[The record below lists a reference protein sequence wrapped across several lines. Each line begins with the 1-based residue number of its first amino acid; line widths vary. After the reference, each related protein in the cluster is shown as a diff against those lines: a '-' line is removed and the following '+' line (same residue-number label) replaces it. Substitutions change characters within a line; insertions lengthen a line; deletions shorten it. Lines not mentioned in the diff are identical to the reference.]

1 MDQDR
6 SLADIT
12 TTLAAAAGID
22 PAEVTP
28 EMSIAGDLD
37 IDSMTM
43 LEVIVALEDQ
53 FGLLIPDDEWS
64 RFSPSA
70 TSPRTLSGP
79 VRRRLLSDRF
89 RSAANELSAMHLT
102 HPPKGRRHD
111 LP

>member
-6 SLADIT
+6 SLTDIT
-12 TTLAAAAGID
+12 TTLAAAAGIN

-37 IDSMTM
+37 LDSMTM

-64 RFSPSA
+64 RFA
-70 TSPRTLSGP
+70 TVGDL
-79 VRRRLLSDRF
+79 
-89 RSAANELSAMHLT
+89 AAHLERA
-102 HPPKGRRHD
+102 GVVAS
-111 LP
+111 